1 MFFFSAVKKAVFLS
15 LFIVF
20 AITAQQVPQRVISKG
35 NVDYLSN
42 ELIVKFRFAPA
53 TDAQGVATLS
63 SSLAEKM
70 DFLNV
75 KSTKTLFPPKAMAS
89 SVNGIERIISV
100 KYSAD
105 IDPEFAA
112 SKLSKV
118 AEIEWIEPR
127 IVYKTGFVPN
137 DPSYNTQWY
146 LPKIK
151 AAEAWDINQG
161 SPSIVIGIDDTGV
174 DWNHPDLAGNIW
186 INPGEIES
194 NGIDDDNNGYIDDY
208 RGWDFGGLNG
218 TPDNNPMEDQ
228 PDHGTHVA
236 GCASAVTN
244 NNVGVSGVGF
254 NSKVMA
260 VKTSRNDQRDP
271 SSGSP
276 YIVYGY
282 EGLLYAAQ
290 NGAKVINCSWGGGG
304 YSLLG
309 QNIINDVTA
318 LGSVVVSA
326 AGNSSLRD
334 LYYPA
339 AYDNVMGV
347 ASTTSSD
354 LRSSFS
360 NYGTYV
366 DVASPGSS
374 IYNTWQD
381 NTYASLSGT
390 SMASPITAGLVALTM
405 AQFPNLTSLQA
416 AEKVRV
422 SADNIDNL
430 NPSYALLLG
439 KGRINAQ
446 RSLQSNDFKSVR
458 AIETVFSDAVTGNN
472 DGIFQ
477 RGETI
482 TVFVKFKNILNP
494 VSNLN
499 VTLVSKTANATV
511 TANPTAS
518 FGTKQSGDIFD
529 NTGSLFQFTISTTA
543 PENSELSFILDINDS
558 PYTDF
563 QWITTIG
570 NPTYATTVGNKVAV
584 TVTSTGNLGY
594 ADYPTNSKGK
604 GFVYDGESNM
614 LFEGALMLS
623 TAANQVINAAR
634 GQTQNVQDK
643 DFQSEIPFSLKIP
656 GVKADV
662 EGYGAFND
670 NLAGGSKLGLQVK
683 QRSYNYSATSDEDFV
698 IVRYTVKNTS
708 QLAVN
713 GLYAGLYFD
722 WDLIDGSGDRTEWN
736 AAGNYGKVWNNSA
749 SFTTKVAA
757 AFISGTNYLFR
768 PIMNDGS
775 VGGINVYDGYTDL
788 EKFNSLS
795 TGVTTSQIGP
805 GDISHVV
812 GGGPFNIAPG
822 DSIELA
828 FALAAG
834 NSDATLDNAIANA
847 RLKWGV
853 ITSVKEV
860 QDVVPASFALFQN
873 YPNPFN
879 PETKIKFSVAA
890 PGLVSIKVYD
900 ILGNM
905 VTEIINR
912 EMDKGV
918 YEASFDAKALSSG
931 IYFYEMKAGA
941 FSQKMKMLLLK

>member
-1 MFFFSAVKKAVFLS
+1 MFFFSAVKKTVFLS

-20 AITAQQVPQRVISKG
+20 ALSAQQIPQRVISKG
-35 NVDYLSN
+35 SVDYLSN
-42 ELIVKFRFAPA
+42 ELIIKFRFAPA
-53 TDAQGVATLS
+53 TDAQGVAALS
-63 SSLAEKM
+63 SSIAEKM
-70 DFLNV
+70 EFLNL
-75 KSTKTLFPPKAMAS
+75 KSAKTLFPPKAIAS
-89 SVNGIERIISV
+89 SISGIDRIISV

-105 IDPEFAA
+105 IDPQFAA

-118 AEIEWIEPR
+118 ADIEWIEPR
-127 IVYKTGFVPN
+127 IVYKTGAVPN
-137 DPSYNTQWY
+137 DPSYGTQWY

-161 SPSIVIGIDDTGV
+161 SASIIIGIDDTGV
-174 DWNHPDLAGNIW
+174 DWNHPDLIGNVW
-186 INPGEIES
+186 INTNEIEN

-208 RGWDFGGLNG
+208 RGWDFGGSNG

-236 GCASAVTN
+236 GCASASTN
-244 NNVGVSGVGF
+244 NGIGVAGVGY
-254 NSKVMA
+254 NTKVMA
-260 VKTSRNDQRDP
+260 VKASRNDQRDP
-271 SSGSP
+271 SSGAP

-282 EGLLYAAQ
+282 EALLYASQ

-309 QNIINDVTA
+309 QNIVDEITA
-318 LGSVVVSA
+318 NGVVVVAA

-334 LYYPA
+334 PFYPA
-339 AYDNVMGV
+339 AYNSVFGV

-366 DVASPGSS
+366 DVAAPGSS

-390 SMASPITAGLVALTM
+390 SMASPITSGLVALTM
-405 AQFPNLTSLQA
+405 AQFPSLTPIQA

-422 SADNIDNL
+422 ASDNIDNL

-439 KGRINAQ
+439 KGRINAL
-446 RSLQSNDFKSVR
+446 RALQSNDFKSVR

-477 RGETI
+477 PGETI
-482 TVFVKFKNILNP
+482 TVFVKFKNMLNAT
-494 VSNLN
+494 SNFA
-499 VTLVSKTANATV
+499 VTLVSKTSNATV
-511 TANPTAS
+511 TANPSVS
-518 FGTKQSGDIFD
+518 FGAKQPDEIFD
-529 NTGSLFQFTISTTA
+529 NTGSLFQFTISNTV
-543 PENSELSFILDINDS
+543 PENSELGFILDMSDS
-558 PYTDF
+558 PYSDF

-570 NPTYATTVGNKVAV
+570 NPTFATTIGNKVAV

-594 ADYPTNSKGK
+594 ADYPNNTKGK
-604 GFVYDGESNM
+604 GFVYDGENNM

-623 TAANQVINAAR
+623 TAANQVINSAR

-643 DFQSEIPFSLKIP
+643 DFQSVTPFSLKIP
-656 GVKADV
+656 GEKADV
-662 EGYGAFND
+662 EGFGVFND
-670 NLAGGSKLGLQVK
+670 NLAGGSKLGLQIR
-683 QRSYNYSATSDEDFV
+683 QRSYNFSATNDEDFV

-708 QLAVN
+708 QSPVN

-736 AAGNYGKVWNNSA
+736 TAGNYGKVWNNNA

-757 AFISGTNYLFR
+757 ALVSGTNYLFR

-788 EKFNSLS
+788 EKWNSLS
-795 TGVTTSQIGP
+795 TGVTTTQMGP

-822 DSIELA
+822 DSIDLA

-853 ITSVKEV
+853 ITSVKEI

-879 PETKIKFSVAA
+879 PETKIKFSVAS
-890 PGLVSIKVYD
+890 PGLVSVKVYD

-905 VTEIINR
+905 VTELINR

-918 YEASFDAKALSSG
+918 YEASFDAKSLSSG
-931 IYFYEMKAGA
+931 IYFYEMKAGS
-941 FSQKMKMLLLK
+941 FNQKMKMLLLK